1 MTEQTQSVP
10 TTDAPRRVAVVTG
23 GSRGIGREI
32 AERLA
37 ADGLAVVVS
46 YAGSQDEAEAAV
58 AADHRRRRRGD
69 RRSRPTSPTRRPS
82 PALFDAAEAAFGGV
96 DVVVHAA
103 GVMALAPL
111 AELDLDELDR
121 MHRTNIRGTFVV
133 AQQAARRVRDRR
145 RRSSTSPRSVL
156 ALALPGYAAYAA
168 SKGAVEAMTLIL
180 ARELRGRDVT
190 VNAVAP
196 GPTATDLFL
205 DGKDEETVARMA
217 AQPPLERLG
226 TPQDIAEVVAFLAG
240 PAGRWVNGQVAAG
253 QRRHRL
259 SAVSRLDSVRPMS
272 STTSTR
278 TRILQVAARL
288 VGDSPDGD
296 ISTRAVCEA
305 AQVGAPALYR
315 HFGDKEGLLSAV
327 VDHGFEQYLATKRER
342 EASADPVEDLRRGWD
357 SHVEFAVRN
366 PNLYRLMNS
375 PAMRTPPAAALESH
389 RILTRDLERAAAQGR
404 IRVAPELAAQ
414 MVMSAT
420 VGVAL
425 MLVARP
431 ATFDDPGLSRR
442 VRDAVHA
449 SILTP
454 DPDPDPGPG
463 AREEAEIPSA
473 AARLSALL
481 RQAQGSGL
489 STAEAALMKE
499 WLDRVANTGPE
510 G

>member
-1 MTEQTQSVP
+1 
-10 TTDAPRRVAVVTG
+10 
-23 GSRGIGREI
+23 
-32 AERLA
+32 
-37 ADGLAVVVS
+37 
-46 YAGSQDEAEAAV
+46 
-58 AADHRRRRRGD
+58 
-69 RRSRPTSPTRRPS
+69 
-82 PALFDAAEAAFGGV
+82 
-96 DVVVHAA
+96 
-103 GVMALAPL
+103 
-111 AELDLDELDR
+111 
-121 MHRTNIRGTFVV
+121 
-133 AQQAARRVRDRR
+133 
-145 RRSSTSPRSVL
+145 
-156 ALALPGYAAYAA
+156 
-168 SKGAVEAMTLIL
+168 
-180 ARELRGRDVT
+180 
-190 VNAVAP
+190 
-196 GPTATDLFL
+196 
-205 DGKDEETVARMA
+205 
-217 AQPPLERLG
+217 
-226 TPQDIAEVVAFLAG
+226 
-240 PAGRWVNGQVAAG
+240 
-253 QRRHRL
+253 
-259 SAVSRLDSVRPMS
+259 MS

-278 TRILQVAARL
+278 TRILQVAAQL

-454 DPDPDPGPG
+454 DPDPDPGAG
-463 AREEAEIPSA
+463 EEAEVPSA

-499 WLDRVANTGPE
+499 WLDRVANAGPE

>member
-1 MTEQTQSVP
+1 
-10 TTDAPRRVAVVTG
+10 
-23 GSRGIGREI
+23 
-32 AERLA
+32 
-37 ADGLAVVVS
+37 
-46 YAGSQDEAEAAV
+46 
-58 AADHRRRRRGD
+58 
-69 RRSRPTSPTRRPS
+69 
-82 PALFDAAEAAFGGV
+82 
-96 DVVVHAA
+96 
-103 GVMALAPL
+103 
-111 AELDLDELDR
+111 
-121 MHRTNIRGTFVV
+121 
-133 AQQAARRVRDRR
+133 
-145 RRSSTSPRSVL
+145 
-156 ALALPGYAAYAA
+156 
-168 SKGAVEAMTLIL
+168 
-180 ARELRGRDVT
+180 
-190 VNAVAP
+190 
-196 GPTATDLFL
+196 
-205 DGKDEETVARMA
+205 
-217 AQPPLERLG
+217 
-226 TPQDIAEVVAFLAG
+226 
-240 PAGRWVNGQVAAG
+240 
-253 QRRHRL
+253 
-259 SAVSRLDSVRPMS
+259 MS

-278 TRILQVAARL
+278 TRILQVAAQL

-327 VDHGFEQYLATKRER
+327 VDHGFERYLAAKRER

-431 ATFDDPGLSRR
+431 ATFDDPDLSRR

-454 DPDPDPGPG
+454 DPDPDPGTG
-463 AREEAEIPSA
+463 AREEAEVPSA

>member
-1 MTEQTQSVP
+1 
-10 TTDAPRRVAVVTG
+10 
-23 GSRGIGREI
+23 
-32 AERLA
+32 
-37 ADGLAVVVS
+37 
-46 YAGSQDEAEAAV
+46 
-58 AADHRRRRRGD
+58 
-69 RRSRPTSPTRRPS
+69 
-82 PALFDAAEAAFGGV
+82 
-96 DVVVHAA
+96 
-103 GVMALAPL
+103 
-111 AELDLDELDR
+111 
-121 MHRTNIRGTFVV
+121 
-133 AQQAARRVRDRR
+133 
-145 RRSSTSPRSVL
+145 
-156 ALALPGYAAYAA
+156 
-168 SKGAVEAMTLIL
+168 
-180 ARELRGRDVT
+180 
-190 VNAVAP
+190 
-196 GPTATDLFL
+196 
-205 DGKDEETVARMA
+205 
-217 AQPPLERLG
+217 
-226 TPQDIAEVVAFLAG
+226 
-240 PAGRWVNGQVAAG
+240 
-253 QRRHRL
+253 
-259 SAVSRLDSVRPMS
+259 MS

-278 TRILQVAARL
+278 TRILQVAAQL

-454 DPDPDPGPG
+454 APDPDPDPGAGAG
-463 AREEAEIPSA
+463 AREEAEVPSA

-481 RQAQGSGL
+481 RQAQGAGL

>member
-1 MTEQTQSVP
+1 
-10 TTDAPRRVAVVTG
+10 
-23 GSRGIGREI
+23 
-32 AERLA
+32 
-37 ADGLAVVVS
+37 
-46 YAGSQDEAEAAV
+46 
-58 AADHRRRRRGD
+58 
-69 RRSRPTSPTRRPS
+69 
-82 PALFDAAEAAFGGV
+82 
-96 DVVVHAA
+96 
-103 GVMALAPL
+103 
-111 AELDLDELDR
+111 
-121 MHRTNIRGTFVV
+121 
-133 AQQAARRVRDRR
+133 
-145 RRSSTSPRSVL
+145 
-156 ALALPGYAAYAA
+156 
-168 SKGAVEAMTLIL
+168 
-180 ARELRGRDVT
+180 
-190 VNAVAP
+190 
-196 GPTATDLFL
+196 
-205 DGKDEETVARMA
+205 
-217 AQPPLERLG
+217 
-226 TPQDIAEVVAFLAG
+226 
-240 PAGRWVNGQVAAG
+240 
-253 QRRHRL
+253 
-259 SAVSRLDSVRPMS
+259 MS

-278 TRILQVAARL
+278 TRILQVAAQL
-288 VGDSPDGD
+288 VGDSADGD

-342 EASADPVEDLRRGWD
+342 GASADPVEDLRRGWD

-404 IRVAPELAAQ
+404 IRVTPELAAQ
-414 MVMSAT
+414 MVMSAN

-431 ATFDDPGLSRR
+431 ATFDDLGLSRR

-454 DPDPDPGPG
+454 DPGTG
-463 AREEAEIPSA
+463 AREEAEVPSA

-481 RQAQGSGL
+481 RRAQGSGL

-510 G
+510 D

>member
-1 MTEQTQSVP
+1 
-10 TTDAPRRVAVVTG
+10 
-23 GSRGIGREI
+23 
-32 AERLA
+32 
-37 ADGLAVVVS
+37 
-46 YAGSQDEAEAAV
+46 
-58 AADHRRRRRGD
+58 
-69 RRSRPTSPTRRPS
+69 
-82 PALFDAAEAAFGGV
+82 
-96 DVVVHAA
+96 
-103 GVMALAPL
+103 
-111 AELDLDELDR
+111 
-121 MHRTNIRGTFVV
+121 
-133 AQQAARRVRDRR
+133 
-145 RRSSTSPRSVL
+145 
-156 ALALPGYAAYAA
+156 
-168 SKGAVEAMTLIL
+168 
-180 ARELRGRDVT
+180 
-190 VNAVAP
+190 
-196 GPTATDLFL
+196 
-205 DGKDEETVARMA
+205 
-217 AQPPLERLG
+217 
-226 TPQDIAEVVAFLAG
+226 
-240 PAGRWVNGQVAAG
+240 
-253 QRRHRL
+253 
-259 SAVSRLDSVRPMS
+259 MS

-278 TRILQVAARL
+278 ARILQVAAQL

-454 DPDPDPGPG
+454 DPDPG
-463 AREEAEIPSA
+463 AGEEAEVPSA

-499 WLDRVANTGPE
+499 WLDRVANTGRE